1 MSKIYVAYG
10 SNLNLEQ
17 MSFRCPTAKLIA
29 TGMIDN
35 YELQFKGRP
44 NCSFAT
50 IAPKQGSSVP
60 VALWKI
66 TPFDEL
72 MLDRYEGYLTH
83 ISKKI

>member
-35 YELQFKGRP
+35 YELQFKGQP

-50 IAPKQGSSVP
+50 IAPKQG
-60 VALWKI
+60 
-66 TPFDEL
+66 
-72 MLDRYEGYLTH
+72 
-83 ISKKI
+83 